1 MQLERN
7 LLTPLRKFFR
17 ERAVLRIRAEHVSTY
32 QRTRRETGV
41 SGRTLNMEV
50 GVLRRIM
57 KQVKV

>member
-1 MQLERN
+1 M
-7 LLTPLRKFFR
+7 
-17 ERAVLRIRAEHVSTY
+17 LRIRAEHVSAY

-57 KQVKV
+57 KRVKVWSIVSGT